1 MGISN
6 ITGKVKTARPAI
18 PRIYAYTTPEIRRH
32 DGWTKIG
39 YTEQDVETRVKQQT
53 HTADVY
59 YVIEWHS
66 NAIYEDGSGTF
77 KDTDF
82 HGYLRKLDIKNET
95 GTEWFEIEPVPA
107 KNRLYEFRENHGV
120 IEDIP
125 ETIAYELRSEQ
136 AKAVAETLDYARLH
150 EHGEFLWNAKPRF
163 GKTLTTYD
171 FCKQV
176 GALKV
181 LIVTNRPAI
190 ANSWYE
196 DYVKFIG
203 TDAGYHFISNV
214 DALRGKAHVKSR
226 KEYLDYLS
234 THRDGPKGF
243 IEFVSLQDLKGS
255 IHFGGQFDKL
265 GEVATLEWDVLVIDE
280 AHEGVDTFKTDVAFD
295 HINRKFTLHLSG
307 TPFKAIANEKF
318 AQSAIYNWTYAN
330 EQQAKREWG
339 EQENPN
345 PYGELPQLN
354 MFTYKMSDIVLD
366 KAQRGIDLDGDTVEY
381 AFDLNEFFATDSHGY
396 FQHAD
401 DVDRF
406 LDTLTQQKKFPFS
419 TPELRDELRHT
430 FWMLNRVDSA
440 RVLAK
445 KLKVHPVFKDYE
457 VVLAAGDGKID
468 DEDESIKAFDK
479 VKAAIAEH
487 DKTITLSVGQLTTG
501 VTIPEWTAVLMLSNM
516 KSPSLYMQ
524 AAFRAQNPCLFNA
537 GGRFLRKENAYVFDF
552 DPARTLT
559 IFEEFANDLYTD
571 TALGGGTADDRK
583 QRVRTLLN
591 FFPVIGED
599 EDGEMVEL
607 DAERVLS
614 IPRKIRS
621 REVVRRGFMSDF
633 LFQNIAGVFRAP
645 AEVLEVLRGLKP
657 FRAPTKELGIQQD
670 TADDLNLDENGEV
683 AIPQEQVIGLAD
695 GMFGD
700 KVYGTIADDL
710 DDVIDSI
717 TVDETGDPDDAFLD
731 KLQGVFSDS
740 ITKPLVDAANQ
751 NYGSEFKSSQKKK
764 VERRIKAD
772 VGIRLNRE
780 MGNFT
785 IEKRRIEK
793 GRADELE
800 IAQTQTEADEINHR
814 YDARLEGARQS
825 LVESLKDSREELVK
839 GAGETVVREVE
850 TAKKEAKK
858 QAIEGGI
865 RDHLRGFSRTIP
877 SFLMAYGDKDTTL
890 ATFDQIIPAEVFKE
904 VTSVT
909 VEQFRLLRDGGDMRD
924 PETGETVHFE
934 GQLFDPVVFDDSV
947 REFIDLRAKLANYF
961 DESLDEDIFDY
972 VPPQKTNQIFT
983 PRRVVVQMVDLFEQE
998 NPGCF
1003 DDPEHTFADLYMK
1016 SGLYITEIIT
1026 RLYNSERMR
1035 ELFPDER
1042 ERLDHILER
1051 QVFGIAPTEIIYQIA
1066 THYILGYDGE
1076 VGGGCDTNFVKAD
1089 SAELAK
1095 EGKLA
1100 EFVEQTFGGKIKS
1113 SSNGSDGPSSVIDE
1127 W

>member
-1 MGISN
+1 MAFTDIS
-6 ITGKVKTARPAI
+6 GLVKTSRPAL
-18 PRIYAYTTPEIRRH
+18 PQIYAYTTPEIVRH

-39 YTEQDVETRVKQQT
+39 YTERNVEARLAQQT
-53 HTADVY
+53 HTADVVY
-59 YVIEWHS
+59 RLEWHG
-66 NAIYEDGSGTF
+66 NATYEGTGETF
-77 KDTDF
+77 RDTDF
-82 HGYLRKLDIKNET
+82 HGYLRKLDIVDKP
-95 GTEWFEIEPVPA
+95 GTEWFEIEPDPA
-107 KNRLYEFRENHGV
+107 HQHFYEFRENHGV
-120 IEDIP
+120 VEDAP
-125 ETIAYELRSEQ
+125 ATIDYRLRDEQERASEQ
-136 AKAVAETLDYARLH
+136 TADYARLH
-150 EHGEFLWNAKPRF
+150 KRGEYLWNAKPRF
-163 GKTLTTYD
+163 GKTLTSYD
-171 FCKQV
+171 LCRRL
-176 GALKV
+176 GAQQV

-190 ANSWYE
+190 ANSWYD
-196 DYVKFIG
+196 DYVKFVG
-203 TDAGYHFISNV
+203 RESGLAFISSAS
-214 DALRGKAHVKSR
+214 ALQGKPYCLSR
-226 KEYLDYLS
+226 EQYLDGL
-234 THRDGPKGF
+234 HNGGPEGF
-243 IEFVSLQDLKGS
+243 IEFVSLQDLKGA
-255 IHFGGQFDKL
+255 IEFGGKYDKL
-265 GEVATLEWDVLVIDE
+265 AHVAELEWDILIIDE
-280 AHEGVDTFKTDVAFD
+280 AHEGVDTLKTDVALD
-295 HINRKFTLHLSG
+295 HIKRKFTLHLSG

-318 AQSAIYNWTYAN
+318 PEDAIFNWTYAD
-330 EQQAKREWG
+330 EQKAKRNWDDE
-339 EQENPN
+339 ELSN
-345 PYGELPQLN
+345 PYTDLPRLN
-354 MFTYKMSDIVLD
+354 MLTYQMSDITLD
-366 KAQRGIDLDGDTVEY
+366 EVRRGVDIDGETVEY
-381 AFDLNEFFATDSHGY
+381 AFDLNEFFATNENGY
-396 FQHAD
+396 FLHND

-406 LDTLTQQKKFPFS
+406 LDALTTQKKFPFS

-440 RVLAK
+440 KALAK

-457 VVLAAGDGKID
+457 VVLAAGDGRLD
-468 DEDESIKAFDK
+468 DESESTRAFDK
-479 VKAAIAEH
+479 VRKAIASSER
-487 DKTITLSVGQLTTG
+487 TITLSVGQLTTG

-599 EDGEMVEL
+599 ENGEMVEL

-850 TAKKEAKK
+850 TARKEAKK

-1100 EFVEQTFGGKIKS
+1100 EFVEQTFGEKLKS
-1113 SSNGSDGPSSVIDE
+1113 VKDSFPFSSL
-1127 W
+1127 